1 MCVRTPLQTA
11 SFMSHALLNAAAADI
26 ESLPIF
32 ARVLLASRLARRA
45 TLWLA
50 GGGHEVVRAGL
61 IASCD
66 AVERCVLG
74 GEAPA
79 FEVPDLPY
87 PPGVLTFIVE
97 ACEEAC
103 AAARDAATGDG
114 AACSGHV
121 RASLAASL
129 DSKGFNRIQGAIFLA
144 GDLSQ
149 IVFACGEMRIG
160 RDQPLTRQV
169 LERLI
174 PVLRRRRRWY

>member
-1 MCVRTPLQTA
+1 
-11 SFMSHALLNAAAADI
+11 MSQALLKTAAADI

-50 GGGHEVVRAGL
+50 GGGHEAVRAGL

-66 AVERCVLG
+66 AVERCALG

-79 FEVPDLPY
+79 FNVPQLPY
-87 PPGVLTFIVE
+87 PPGILTFIVE

-103 AAARDAATGDG
+103 AAARAAAAGDAAR
-114 AACSGHV
+114 CSTHV
-121 RASLAASL
+121 HASLAASL
-129 DSKGFNRIQGAIFLA
+129 ESKGFNRLQGAIFLA

-149 IVFACGEMRIG
+149 IIFACGEVRLG
-160 RDQPLTRQV
+160 REQPLTRQV
-169 LERLI
+169 MERLI
-174 PVLRRRRRWY
+174 PVYPPDEVPPAHVEFDPTFGAR

>member
-1 MCVRTPLQTA
+1 
-11 SFMSHALLNAAAADI
+11 MSHALLNAAAADI

-50 GGGHEVVRAGL
+50 GGGHERVRAGL
-61 IASCD
+61 IVSCD

-74 GEAPA
+74 GDAPA
-79 FEVPDLPY
+79 FEVLDLPY

-103 AAARDAATGDG
+103 AAARDAAAGDG
-114 AACSGHV
+114 EACSGHV
-121 RASLAASL
+121 RVSLAASL
-129 DSKGFNRIQGAIFLA
+129 ESKGFNRIQGAIFLA

-160 RDQPLTRQV
+160 RHQPLTRQV

-174 PVLRRRRRWY
+174 PVHPPDEVPPAYVECDPTFGAR